1 MNIKLTAKDVRFI
14 LFILLILLFTFTKS
28 FAATR
33 TATTSGNWSSTAT
46 WGGNPVPVAAD
57 LVVIN
62 TNITVTVD
70 GTYTCATI
78 TMNAPSSGQ
87 SNTLNVN
94 SGNLTCTGN
103 LTMSST
109 NTGRLNTINITTGTF
124 SVSGTITV
132 ATSTASRIVIS
143 GIGNFIFSNAST
155 LSTNLT
161 LTATSGTVTYNAAGN
176 QTIRTTTYNNLVFGG
191 SGTKTLAG
199 NTTVNNNLT
208 INNGVTLDQ
217 NTRRITLSGNLIKNG
232 THTISSGEFRIAG
245 TQNQSISGFT
255 TTGLLNM
262 TKTAG
267 TATFTENVSCG
278 TFTLNGSGGTLDLGA
293 GLTHTISGIITR
305 TAGTLNCN
313 SSTLNIQSTVSGT
326 GGTINTN
333 SSTINYSGTAQTII
347 PIIYNN
353 LTLST
358 SGIKTF
364 PTGTTTV
371 NGDLTLQ
378 GTATVTLTGTL
389 TYGTSAGLVYD
400 KPTHTIGNEWPSP
413 FTGSGGITIQSGNVT
428 LGSASSI
435 SSELNVNSGSTLT
448 TSNLLTLTSN
458 SSSTARLGTAK
469 GTITGDVI
477 VQRFIPGGSNKRKW
491 RFLSSPVNVS
501 GSIELSQ
508 YIDDIFVT
516 APAGS
521 AAGFDDNPF
530 GNNSSIRTY
539 NESISG
545 ASNNGWTD
553 PTDITNT
560 ISTGLG
566 AEVFVRGSR
575 SLTDPF
581 MNWTTPDDVTI
592 DFIGALNTGTI
603 SPTIT
608 YTPSIGGASTS
619 DGFNLVGNPYAS
631 SINFTHSGLTKTN
644 IDDKFWCYN
653 PNTGSYGIY
662 DAGLGDSTNGITRF
676 IASGQAFFIRANAAS
691 PAITFTEDIKCTA
704 EGNNYFKGTN
714 SNQNVH
720 SILHIIASNDSNYR
734 DEALIVQDEN
744 ASCFSGDEHDAGKLF
759 NDALN
764 VYTLSDDNV
773 NMTINALPCSSTVD
787 TISLAVFSYNG
798 SNIMTTEHQF
808 NFIGIENFP
817 STKKIYLLDQ
827 FTNTLTNL
835 LYTTKYSF
843 NITNDKASWGKNR
856 FKLLF
861 ANSVLGVQSNSL
873 NSNVELYPN
882 PSNDIINLHFNAIES
897 NTIQYYIYDI
907 SGRVIEYGTQEL
919 INNNSIIS
927 LTNLDQGNYIIKT
940 INGNEVSVHRFTKN

>member
-28 FAATR
+28 FAANISSAQSGPWNTSSTWTGGVVPSLGDNVTIGQSHLITVDIDAECNTLTISTGSSSTTNISINSGKSLNVTGLLSIGAVTSTGR
-33 TATTSGNWSSTAT
+33 TKTIAVGAESITCGSLSLANNSTGAISRVTISTGKFTITGSITTSGSSNTENQIVFTGAGTMVIGGNWTSSISTLTLANNCKVVYNGSTAQ
-46 WGGNPVPVAAD
+46 NVRS
-57 LVVIN
+57 
-62 TNITVTVD
+62 
-70 GTYTCATI
+70 GTYRKLQLYGEGA
-78 TMNAPSSGQ
+78 
-87 SNTLNVN
+87 
-94 SGNLTCTGN
+94 
-103 LTMSST
+103 
-109 NTGRLNTINITTGTF
+109 
-124 SVSGTITV
+124 
-132 ATSTASRIVIS
+132 
-143 GIGNFIFSNAST
+143 
-155 LSTNLT
+155 
-161 LTATSGTVTYNAAGN
+161 
-176 QTIRTTTYNNLVFGG
+176 
-191 SGTKTLAG
+191 KTLQG
-199 NTTVNNNLT
+199 NTTVGSTSGDSLDIREGTNFITTTRTISAGGSGIVFQINGKLT
-208 INNGVTLDQ
+208 ITNTAGLFGTTSTTFRSTNNPTINIGSNSTIEYASTSAQ
-217 NTRRITLSGNLIKNG
+217 AITAANYASL
-232 THTISSGEFRIAG
+232 TISGASTKTISAATTVNKEL
-245 TQNQSISGFT
+245 NVISGT
-255 TTGLLNM
+255 LATGGFLTLPS
-262 TKTAG
+262 TATNTARIG
-267 TATFTENVSCG
+267 TAT
-278 TFTLNGSGGTLDLGA
+278 
-293 GLTHTISGIITR
+293 
-305 TAGTLNCN
+305 
-313 SSTLNIQSTVSGT
+313 
-326 GGTINTN
+326 
-333 SSTINYSGTAQTII
+333 
-347 PIIYNN
+347 
-353 LTLST
+353 
-358 SGIKTF
+358 
-364 PTGTTTV
+364 
-371 NGDLTLQ
+371 
-378 GTATVTLTGTL
+378 
-389 TYGTSAGLVYD
+389 
-400 KPTHTIGNEWPSP
+400 
-413 FTGSGGITIQSGNVT
+413 
-428 LGSASSI
+428 
-435 SSELNVNSGSTLT
+435 
-448 TSNLLTLTSN
+448 
-458 SSSTARLGTAK
+458 

-691 PAITFTEDIKCTA
+691 PAITFTEDIKCTT

-714 SNQNVH
+714 SNQNIH

-808 NFIGIENFP
+808 EFTGIDNFP
-817 STKKIYLLDQ
+817 SYKRIYLLDL
-827 FTNTLTNL
+827 FTNTLTHLANAST
-835 LYTTKYSF
+835 YPF

-919 INNNSIIS
+919 INNNSKIS